1 MAVMNP
7 LKVTIEN
14 YPERLAEEI
23 DAINNP
29 EDASMGKRKVP
40 FSKVIYIEKD
50 DFMENPA
57 KKYFRLSPEK
67 EVRLRYAYFITCR
80 DVIKDDKGEVIEII
94 CTYDPATKGG
104 NSPDGRK
111 VQGTIHWVS
120 AEHSVKAEARLYD
133 RLFIKENPD
142 EAKEGKDFKS
152 NLNPDS
158 LKITEC
164 YVEPHVRS
172 SKAGDKF
179 QFERIGY
186 FCMDKE
192 TTNDKLVFNRTV
204 TLKDSWTKT
213 KS

>member
-1 MAVMNP
+1 MSSRKWRSVDGEKWVFYLLELYWILRRN
-7 LKVTIEN
+7 TS
-14 YPERLAEEI
+14 
-23 DAINNP
+23 DFT
-29 EDASMGKRKVP
+29 GKNIA
-40 FSKVIYIEKD
+40 FLSKWYG
-50 DFMENPA
+50 
-57 KKYFRLSPEK
+57 
-67 EVRLRYAYFITCR
+67 
-80 DVIKDDKGEVIEII
+80 KGK
-94 CTYDPATKGG
+94 T
-104 NSPDGRK
+104 N
-111 VQGTIHWVS
+111 
-120 AEHSVKAEARLYD
+120 D